1 VRLGG
6 ALALAVALFG
16 SVAATARAQLVLPT
30 AGPTTAPGGIRQEGA
45 FLTAPVRVD
54 GRELFRIATPIGP
67 STVHIPI
74 AQRQGYVQAAI
85 AQILASRGSGF
96 GSKTEYDPR
105 TLRIGIE
112 GGGDVA
118 VLQAIDDKHREPLPI
133 VTVTSVDARYNSD
146 SIGGVAA
153 QWQGVLQGA
162 LVTALDLRQP
172 MERAENLQRVGRVV
186 LVLMV
191 LTALIGFV
199 LASLGRRIR
208 ALFAEVEAKT
218 DAVDAQVTAGAQNQE
233 SGGHQTRRNILALSL
248 EAIAPAQQ
256 LALYRATSATL
267 FALTNLL
274 WFVAATWAF
283 SLFPLTESL
292 GLTLTNDLLAVMIT
306 VFAAIFV
313 DRVLD
318 LIIARA
324 ARLWG
329 RGALGASED
338 RARQVLRVPTISSAI
353 RAAKSLVLTFVAGL
367 TILTQIGVPVGSVV
381 TIGGLVALAL
391 SLAAQG
397 FVRDFVNGALVLVED
412 QYVVGDYISVT
423 PASGTATYSGI
434 VERLTLRMV
443 QLRDHKGSLVTMPHG
458 VASTVVNRSRNWSR
472 VDYRIPV
479 AAATDVSQAIALVK
493 AAIDDVAADPRWADS
508 VHLPI
513 DIAGIDDLSRDGI
526 LIRASVKT
534 APLRQ
539 FEIRR
544 QINARVQ
551 RSFAAAGIA
560 YGASVA
566 DDSPS

>member
-1 VRLGG
+1 
-6 ALALAVALFG
+6 
-16 SVAATARAQLVLPT
+16 
-30 AGPTTAPGGIRQEGA
+30 
-45 FLTAPVRVD
+45 VD

-208 ALFAEVEAKT
+208 TLFAEVEAKT
-218 DAVDAQVTAGAQNQE
+218 DAVDAQVSEGAQNQE

-423 PASGTATYSGI
+423 PAGGTATYSGI

-443 QLRDHKGSLVTMPHG
+443 QLRDHKGSLVTIPHS
-458 VASTVVNRSRNWSR
+458 VAATVVNRSRNWSR

-479 AAATDVSQAIALVK
+479 AAATDVSQAVALVK
-493 AAIDDVAADPRWADS
+493 AAIDDVAADPQWSDS